1 MDPIYQQL
9 AELLERKE
17 QLAFA
22 VLVKTKGST
31 PQKCGAKA
39 IFLPDGRVIGTLGG
53 GCLEAETRQKALR
66 ALETGEPFTFRAV
79 LDDDFGWDDGLIC
92 GGAVQTFVQPNPQ
105 SGKVWQ
111 ALLAEPALRQRRVLA
126 TIVSGEEVGK
136 RALLT
141 SSGRR
146 AEPARPTN
154 DPVGRGGP
162 TAPQNTT
169 SDVQIV
175 ASDSIS
181 PDILN
186 EIQLKA
192 ATLLSEPEPEPT
204 LHTLVSAEALPAV
217 AGLAKA
223 ERSTLHAYF
232 EPILP
237 HPVLVICGGGHV
249 GAAIGKLGAWSGFDV
264 VAIDDRAS
272 FANKE
277 RFPDA
282 AKIIVDDPAKVMKD
296 FPLDADTYVC
306 IVTRGHRHDAV
317 ILKEVI
323 HGQAAYIG
331 MIGSKRKVRTVIEG
345 FIEEGVATAEDFRR
359 VRSPMGLAIHSLTVE
374 EIAVSVVSELIA
386 VRRGAQNFVSLSVTN
401 QLADK
406 MLGKPASEAE

>member
-17 QLAFA
+17 PLAFA
-22 VLVKTKGST
+22 VLVEAKGST

-66 ALETGEPFTFRAV
+66 ALETGEPFTFKAV

-92 GGAVQTFVQPNPQ
+92 GGSVQTFVQPNPQ
-105 SGKVWQ
+105 SGEVWR
-111 ALLAEPALRQRRVLA
+111 ALLAEPLLRERRMLA
-126 TIVSGEEVGK
+126 TIISGEPVGA

-141 SSGRR
+141 G
-146 AEPARPTN
+146 EK
-154 DPVGRGGP
+154 V
-162 TAPQNTT
+162 
-169 SDVQIV
+169 IV
-175 ASDSIS
+175 ADALPS
-181 PDILN
+181 DILS
-186 EIQLKA
+186 ELTIKSAQILD
-192 ATLLSEPEPEPT
+192 EPEPEPA
-204 LHTLVSAEALPAV
+204 LHAL
-217 AGLAKA
+217 
-223 ERSTLHAYF
+223 RSTLHVYF

-249 GAAIGKLGAWSGFDV
+249 GCAIGKLAAWSGFDV
-264 VAIDDRAS
+264 VAMDDRAS

-282 AKIIVDDPAKVMKD
+282 KQIIVDDPAKVMKD

-323 HGQAAYIG
+323 HGKAAYIG
-331 MIGSKRKVRTVIEG
+331 MIGSKRKVRTVMEG
-345 FIEEGVATAEDFRR
+345 FINEGVASAEDFRR
-359 VRSPMGLAIHSLTVE
+359 IRTPMGLAIHSLTVE
-374 EIAVSVVSELIA
+374 EIVVSVVAELIA
-386 VRRGAQNFVSLSVTN
+386 VRRGARNFVSLSVTN

-406 MLGKPASEAE
+406 MATAGRHPERSEGSSSAAGDLPRKLSG

>member
-9 AELLERKE
+9 AGLLERKE
-17 QLAFA
+17 KLAFA
-22 VLVKTKGST
+22 VLVETKGST

-66 ALETGEPFTFRAV
+66 ALETGESFTFKAV

-105 SGKVWQ
+105 SDKVWQ
-111 ALLAEPALRQRRVLA
+111 ALLSEPSKRQRRVLA
-126 TIVSGEEVGK
+126 TVTVGDHAGK
-136 RALLT
+136 RALFAGEKLIAADDLPADLISKF
-141 SSGRR
+141 SSKS
-146 AEPARPTN
+146 AE
-154 DPVGRGGP
+154 
-162 TAPQNTT
+162 
-169 SDVQIV
+169 
-175 ASDSIS
+175 
-181 PDILN
+181 
-186 EIQLKA
+186 
-192 ATLLSEPEPEPT
+192 LLSEPEPEP
-204 LHTLVSAEALPAV
+204 LSVVHHPVSLSV
-217 AGLAKA
+217 
-223 ERSTLHAYF
+223 YF

-237 HPVLVICGGGHV
+237 QPVLVICGGGHIGCAV
-249 GAAIGKLGAWSGFDV
+249 GKLAAWSGFDV
-264 VAIDDRAS
+264 IAIDDRAS

-282 AKIIVDDPAKVMKD
+282 KQIIVDDPAKVMKD

-323 HGQAAYIG
+323 HSHAAYIG

-345 FIEEGVATAEDFRR
+345 FVAEGVATAEDFRR
-359 VRSPMGLAIHSLTVE
+359 VRSPMGLAIRSLTVE

-386 VRRGAQNFVSLSVTN
+386 VRRGARNFVSLSVTN

-406 MLGKPASEAE
+406 MLGKPATEPE

>member
-1 MDPIYQQL
+1 MDPIYQEL
-9 AELLERKE
+9 AGLLERKE
-17 QLAFA
+17 RLAFA
-22 VLVKTKGST
+22 VLVETKGST

-66 ALETGEPFTFRAV
+66 ALETGESFTFKAV

-92 GGAVQTFVQPNPQ
+92 GGSVQTFVQPNPQ
-105 SGKVWQ
+105 SSKVWQ
-111 ALLAEPALRQRRVLA
+111 ALLSEPSSRERRVLA
-126 TIVSGEEVGK
+126 TITTGDHAGK
-136 RALLT
+136 RALFT
-141 SSGRR
+141 
-146 AEPARPTN
+146 
-154 DPVGRGGP
+154 GGK
-162 TAPQNTT
+162 
-169 SDVQIV
+169 VIV
-175 ASDSIS
+175 ADDLPVDLLFELSRKSA
-181 PDILN
+181 
-186 EIQLKA
+186 E
-192 ATLLSEPEPEPT
+192 LLSEPEPEPSSIVHHP
-204 LHTLVSAEALPAV
+204 LSVSV
-217 AGLAKA
+217 
-223 ERSTLHAYF
+223 YF

-237 HPVLVICGGGHV
+237 HPVLVICGGGHIGCAV
-249 GAAIGKLGAWSGFDV
+249 GKLAAWSGFDV

-282 AKIIVDDPAKVMKD
+282 TKIIVDDPAKVMKD
-296 FPLDADTYVC
+296 FPLDADTYLC

-323 HGQAAYIG
+323 HSKAAYIG

-345 FIEEGVATAEDFRR
+345 FVEEGVATAEDFRR
-359 VRSPMGLAIHSLTVE
+359 VRTPMGLAIHSLTVE

-406 MLGKPASEAE
+406 MFGKPAGEAE

>member
-1 MDPIYQQL
+1 VDPIYHEL
-9 AELLERKE
+9 AGLLERKE
-17 QLAFA
+17 RLAFA
-22 VLVKTKGST
+22 VLIETKGST

-92 GGAVQTFVQPNPQ
+92 GGSVQTFVQPNPQ
-105 SGKVWQ
+105 SNKVWQ
-111 ALLAEPALRQRRVLA
+111 ALLAAPSMRQRRVLA
-126 TIVSGEEVGK
+126 TITTGEHTGK
-136 RALLT
+136 RALFAGQELIVADELPGELV
-141 SSGRR
+141 SELSGRC
-146 AEPARPTN
+146 A
-154 DPVGRGGP
+154 
-162 TAPQNTT
+162 
-169 SDVQIV
+169 
-175 ASDSIS
+175 
-181 PDILN
+181 
-186 EIQLKA
+186 K
-192 ATLLSEPEPEPT
+192 LLAEPEPEPSS
-204 LHTLVSAEALPAV
+204 LILQPSSLAV
-217 AGLAKA
+217 YL
-223 ERSTLHAYF
+223 

-237 HPVLVICGGGHV
+237 RPVLVICGGGHV
-249 GAAIGKLGAWSGFDV
+249 GCAVGKLAAWSGFDV

-282 AKIIVDDPAKVMKD
+282 TRIIVDDPAKVMKD

-323 HGQAAYIG
+323 HSQAGYIG
-331 MIGSKRKVRTVIEG
+331 MIGSKRKVRTVMEG
-345 FIEEGVATAEDFRR
+345 FINDGVATAEDFRR
-359 VRSPMGLAIHSLTVE
+359 IRTPMGLAIHSLTVE

-386 VRRGAQNFVSLSVTN
+386 VRRGAQNYISLSVTN

-406 MLGKPASEAE
+406 MLGKPAGEAE

>member
-17 QLAFA
+17 RLAFA
-22 VLVKTKGST
+22 VLIETKGST

-66 ALETGEPFTFRAV
+66 ALETGKPFTFKAV

-111 ALLAEPALRQRRVLA
+111 ALLAEPAKRQRRVLA
-126 TIVSGEEVGK
+126 TITAGDHAGK
-136 RALLT
+136 RALFAGQEL
-141 SSGRR
+141 
-146 AEPARPTN
+146 
-154 DPVGRGGP
+154 
-162 TAPQNTT
+162 
-169 SDVQIV
+169 IV
-175 ASDSIS
+175 ADDL
-181 PDILN
+181 PAD
-186 EIQLKA
+186 
-192 ATLLSEPEPEPT
+192 LLSELAVKCVNLLAEPEPEPSSIVHQPSS
-204 LHTLVSAEALPAV
+204 LSVYL
-217 AGLAKA
+217 
-223 ERSTLHAYF
+223 

-237 HPVLVICGGGHV
+237 HPILVICGGGHV
-249 GAAIGKLGAWSGFDV
+249 GCAVGKLAAWSGFDV

-282 AKIIVDDPAKVMKD
+282 TKIIVDDPAKVMKD

-323 HGQAAYIG
+323 HSGAGYIG
-331 MIGSKRKVRTVIEG
+331 MIGSKRKVRTIIEG
-345 FIEEGVATAEDFRR
+345 FVEEGVATAEDFRR
-359 VRSPMGLAIHSLTVE
+359 IRTPMGLAIHSLTVE

-386 VRRGAQNFVSLSVTN
+386 VRRGAQNCVSLSVTN

-406 MLGKPASEAE
+406 MLGKPAG

>member
-1 MDPIYQQL
+1 VDPIYQEL
-9 AELLERKE
+9 AGLLE
-17 QLAFA
+17 QGQSLAFA
-22 VLVKTKGST
+22 VLVETKGST

-92 GGAVQTFVQPNPQ
+92 GGAVQTFVQPNPG
-105 SGKVWQ
+105 SRAVWKR
-111 ALLAEPALRQRRVLA
+111 LLDEGDARQRRVLA
-126 TIVSGEEVGK
+126 TIISGEHAGA
-136 RALLT
+136 RALFAGDRL
-141 SSGRR
+141 
-146 AEPARPTN
+146 
-154 DPVGRGGP
+154 
-162 TAPQNTT
+162 
-169 SDVQIV
+169 IV
-175 ASDSIS
+175 ADAL
-181 PDILN
+181 PPETLT
-186 EIQLKA
+186 QL
-192 ATLLSEPEPEPT
+192 ATKSAELLAEPEPEPLT
-204 LHTLVSAEALPAV
+204 ISHQPSAL
-217 AGLAKA
+217 
-223 ERSTLHAYF
+223 SAYF
-232 EPILP
+232 EPLLP

-249 GAAIGKLGAWSGFDV
+249 GAAVGKLAAWSGFDV

-323 HGQAAYIG
+323 HSKAAYIG
-331 MIGSKRKVRTVIEG
+331 MIGSKRKVRTVMEG
-345 FIEEGVATAEDFRR
+345 FINEGVATAEDFRR
-359 VRSPMGLAIHSLTVE
+359 VRTPMGLAIHSLTVE

-401 QLADK
+401 EIADK
-406 MLGKPASEAE
+406 LLGKPTGHAE